1 MRELFWMAD
10 GRRRDEWRRT
20 ARVCSTMANIHRDP
34 KSKPSPF
41 TDDDFNDFGSPRPE
55 ARIKAP
61 ITVLKVFL
69 DERN

>member
-1 MRELFWMAD
+1 M
-10 GRRRDEWRRT
+10 
-20 ARVCSTMANIHRDP
+20 CSTMANIHRDS